1 MNSHDHDFLA
11 CVREL
16 IALGLSGD
24 WLANFKA
31 DQEHYRECVKTI
43 ISRLLD
49 LAIPDRGLLAVPL
62 DDELR
67 TELTAMVEALDGISG
82 PTLNAAKEME
92 EEPKEGIVVN
102 LAIAVLMRLITKWL
116 ESLDDSE

>member
-31 DQEHYRECVKTI
+31 DQEHYRECIKTI

-49 LAIPDRGLLAVPL
+49 LAIPDRGLLSAPL

-67 TELTAMVEALDGISG
+67 TELTAMVEALDGIVG
-82 PTLNAAKEME
+82 PTLNEAEDLG
-92 EEPKEGIVVN
+92 EPKEGIVVN
-102 LAIAVLMRLITKWL
+102 LAITVLMRLITKWL
-116 ESLDDSE
+116 ESLDESE

>member
-1 MNSHDHDFLA
+1 
-11 CVREL
+11 
-16 IALGLSGD
+16 
-24 WLANFKA
+24 
-31 DQEHYRECVKTI
+31 
-43 ISRLLD
+43 
-49 LAIPDRGLLAVPL
+49 
-62 DDELR
+62 
-67 TELTAMVEALDGISG
+67 MVEALDGISG